1 MVGVEDVWEKLR
13 ESVVV
18 MEKEARGGVVE
29 GRDNDGDVD
38 DDEEEEEEEEDEGRY
53 NTLGTSNRGVCFLAG
68 VGRTR
73 RDRRTE
79 LRIDGI

>member
-13 ESVVV
+13 VSVVV
-18 MEKEARGGVVE
+18 MENEARGGVVD
-29 GRDNDGDVD
+29 GRDNDGDVDVD
-38 DDEEEEEEEEDEGRY
+38 DDEEEEENEGRY
-53 NTLGTSNRGVCFLAG
+53 NTLGTSNRGGCFLAG

-79 LRIDGI
+79 SRIDGI